1 MKDCYTEV
9 SMQRRGFCQYVL
21 SAFLKNSLQQIAC
34 HCGSAHKRANLYYLK
49 KGTFQKELKTYHDIL
64 NIFGDLFIF
73 CQQIFVTISG
83 KTSVLRFL

>member
-49 KGTFQKELKTYHDIL
+49 KGTFQKELKTYLDIL
-64 NIFGDLFIF
+64 NIFGDFF
-73 CQQIFVTISG
+73 FFVSRYL
-83 KTSVLRFL
+83 SQ